1 MPGRLEQLFAKPVMV
16 FNNLLPKEDFK
27 QANNWLK
34 QHFENNAVAPK
45 VTENGAPLYP
55 EKGHGMNK
63 TTVTVSTHSWDPNLQ
78 NNPEFSTFNKAILD
92 SCKEFADVMGYE
104 KCSDYLFIKDMWAF
118 IGKEN
123 THIQQHLHGHSFI
136 SGAYY
141 FEVPEGTKLIFR
153 DYTNMHK
160 VPDTFNA
167 VNATQRAFI
176 TKQNQLVLF
185 RSDIPHGT
193 APQPSGIDKL
203 CVSFNVHFTP
213 EAIFNT
219 PGAKIGY

>member
-1 MPGRLEQLFAKPVMV
+1 MTGKLELLFAKPIMI
-16 FNNLLPKEDFK
+16 FNDLLSSEDYDF
-27 QANNWLK
+27 ANNWLK
-34 QHFENNAVAPK
+34 QHFEKNAVAPK
-45 VTENGAPLYP
+45 ESVNGGPLYP

-78 NNPEFSTFNKAILD
+78 DNSEFEIFNKAILNC
-92 SCKEFADVMGYE
+92 CKEFADTMGYE

-141 FEVPEGTKLIFR
+141 FEVPQGTKLIFR
-153 DYTNMHK
+153 DYTNMHRI
-160 VPDTFNA
+160 PDTFNK
-167 VNATQRAFI
+167 VNSTQRAFE

-193 APQPSGIDKL
+193 APQPAGIDKL
-203 CVSFNVHFTP
+203 CVSFNVHFSP
-213 EAIFNT
+213 EAIFST